1 MTLRSFL
8 YKSAR
13 LLGNVDAATKGPVPY
28 VKRRARAKVYAKVN
42 GGLWRSLKKVGL
54 G

>member
-1 MTLRSFL
+1 MSLRSFL

-13 LLGNVDAATKGPVPY
+13 LLGNVEAATKGPVPY

-42 GGLWRSLKKVGL
+42 GQLGKTLRKVGL
-54 G
+54 S